1 MSLYESWVLKT
12 KFEVEFT
19 PRFLKRIKV
28 LDREV
33 QVLILRKVTVLKANP
48 YAGKPLR
55 GEWKGVY
62 SLRVGNYRVLYKIKG
77 NTIFLLVAGHRKRV
91 YK

>member
-1 MSLYESWVLKT
+1 LKE
-12 KFEVEFT
+12 KFEVRFT
-19 PRFLKRIKV
+19 PVFYKRIKV

-33 QVLILRKVTVLKANP
+33 QARILREIKVLKTDP

-55 GEWKGVY
+55 GQWKGVY
-62 SLRVGNYRVLYKIKG
+62 SLRIGDYQILYQVRGEI
-77 NTIFLLVAGHRKRV
+77 IFLLVVGHRKRV

>member
-1 MSLYESWVLKT
+1 LKE
-12 KFEVEFT
+12 KFEVRFT
-19 PRFLKRIKV
+19 PHFLKKIKA

-33 QVLILRKVTVLKANP
+33 QVRILREVNVLKTNP

-62 SLRVGNYRVLYKIKG
+62 SLRVGNYRVLYQVKRSAV
-77 NTIFLLVAGHRKRV
+77 FLLVVGHRKRV
-91 YK
+91 YE